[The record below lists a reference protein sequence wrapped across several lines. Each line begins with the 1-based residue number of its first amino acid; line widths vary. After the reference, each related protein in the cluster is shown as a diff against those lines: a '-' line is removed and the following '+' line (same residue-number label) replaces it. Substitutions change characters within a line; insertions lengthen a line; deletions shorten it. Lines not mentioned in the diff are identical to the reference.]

1 MSSTPLPVA
10 ILIAGDPI
18 DSVRKSRG
26 TYADLIRRAAGRAAS
41 RSFVDVDIRAG
52 AELAPPEQFS
62 GIVVTGSSSSV
73 TDREGWVLAGEEYLR
88 RAVAARVPVFGI
100 CFGHQMLGQ
109 ALGGRVARNPRGR
122 EIGTVDL
129 EIVEK
134 DPILE
139 AARAPFRVNA
149 THVDTI
155 VELPP
160 GATVLARTRL
170 EQYAAVRFSGS
181 AWGVQFHPEMD
192 AAVARAYLE
201 ARRNLVAAEGSDPA
215 ALLARVDDAQAGAS
229 TLERFFAMAISP

>member
-1 MSSTPLPVA
+1 MSSPVA

-18 DSVRKSRG
+18 DSVKKSRG
-26 TYADLIRRAAGRAAS
+26 TYGDLIRRAAGRGAS
-41 RSFVDVDIRAG
+41 GNFADLDNRTG
-52 AELAPPEQFS
+52 ATLPPPEQFS

-73 TDREGWVLAGEEYLR
+73 ADREGWVLAGEEYLR
-88 RAVAARVPVFGI
+88 RAVAKRVPVFGI

-109 ALGGRVARNPRGR
+109 ALGGRVAKNPRGR

-129 EIVEK
+129 DIVEK
-134 DPILE
+134 DPIFE

-170 EQYAAVRFSGS
+170 DQYAAVRFSES
-181 AWGVQFHPEMD
+181 TWGVQFHPEMD
-192 AAVARAYLE
+192 AAIARAYLE
-201 ARRNLVAAEGSDPA
+201 TRRNLVAAEGIEPD

-229 TLERFFAMAISP
+229 TLERFFATIFSP